1 MVVGIFAHKG
11 SQYCHYGLMLSRS
24 LVIIQDARREIGDAP
39 LTLISRMGQ
48 RACRL
53 PFHIESRPI
62 TRLWI
67 YVMMQPFDC
76 RNDQTTIVDA
86 LLTLR

>member
-1 MVVGIFAHKG
+1 MVVGIFAQKG

-24 LVIIQDARREIGDAP
+24 LVIIQDARPELGVAP
-39 LTLISRMGQ
+39 LMLISRMGQ

-67 YVMMQPFDC
+67 YVTMQPFDC
-76 RNDQTTIVDA
+76 QEDQTKIVDA
-86 LLTLR
+86 LLTLH